1 VLGTDAGQVIHLTR
15 ASSVEWN
22 LWWLTGR
29 NEIGEARMRS
39 VVGAE
44 MEREKRGEGW

>member
-1 VLGTDAGQVIHLTR
+1 VPVTDVGQVLDLAT

-22 LWWLTGR
+22 LWWLTVR
-29 NEIGEARMRS
+29 DEIGEARMRS